1 MSHIL
6 QIPETS
12 KLRDEY
18 GDQVDLSSFVPS
30 QLLTLK
36 SQLDDE
42 YERATPSWNFETTPN
57 PDGSTPSRDQQRIAK
72 RDLVTVEMYIN
83 SLRLS
88 STEYNY
94 ASSVDVSG
102 YESLLESRQTMMVDV
117 FDPGNTSETLHQ
129 LYFKVIDEK
138 SLVNVYPS
146 LKGYNR
152 RVLKTNKEIDNLSE
166 IMRGRWYDKD
176 EGMWHMKKDKSTRL
190 EDAIVNMIPV
200 ACELVMEIFA
210 KHETALDLGEGKVG
224 VQIIMED
231 ETEVCKQLIN
241 LWVFRKGLYL
251 APLPEGG
258 NDRLNPDLST
268 SSVDQLRTNI
278 IRIYLRQ
285 DWSDLGHGSQDLSKW
300 VEKERARNSES
311 WASWVLTSPLAYVSS
326 KMQDG
331 TDAMSDS
338 VERVYTDVKSG
349 ATIIVLSI
357 SLGLVILISGGG
369 VGWGK

>member
-12 KLRDEY
+12 KLRVEY
-18 GDQVDLSSFVPS
+18 GDQVDLSSLTAS
-30 QLLTLK
+30 QLLRLK
-36 SQLDDE
+36 SQLDGE
-42 YERATPSWNFETTPN
+42 YSISLVRRP
-57 PDGSTPSRDQQRIAK
+57 TPSREQLTDMQNRLLMIQEYIA
-72 RDLVTVEMYIN
+72 THPI
-83 SLRLS
+83 S
-88 STEYNY
+88 SIEYNY

-102 YESLLESRQTMMVDV
+102 YESLLEFRKTMVVDV
-117 FDPGNTSETLHQ
+117 FSEDNTSETLHQ

-176 EGMWHMKKDKSTRL
+176 EGMWHMKKDKSTGL

-231 ETEVCKQLIN
+231 ETEVCKQLVN

-251 APLPEGG
+251 APLPGQSP
-258 NDRLNPDLST
+258 RLNPDLSA

-278 IRIYLRQ
+278 IRIYLKQ

-331 TDAMSDS
+331 TNAMSDS

-349 ATIIVLSI
+349 ATSIVLSI